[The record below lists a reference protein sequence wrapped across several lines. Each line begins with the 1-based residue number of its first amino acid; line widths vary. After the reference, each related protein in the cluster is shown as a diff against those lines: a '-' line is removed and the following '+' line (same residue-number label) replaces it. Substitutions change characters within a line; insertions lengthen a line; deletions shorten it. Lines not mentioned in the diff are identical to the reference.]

1 MVTWSLKVKITYL
14 NLIACYH
21 VEGLFQVWFEGIVC
35 GSNDFWL
42 FWEAIL
48 YASESYI
55 EISLFLLQL
64 SVF

>member
-1 MVTWSLKVKITYL
+1 MILKIKITYL
-14 NLIACYH
+14 NLVACCH
-21 VEGLFQVWFEGIVC
+21 MEGLFHVWFEGIVC

-42 FWEAIL
+42 FGEAIL
-48 YASESYI
+48 YASKSYI